1 MEHNSVETE
10 LLSKQE
16 TPSTS
21 SIQQNSIQGT
31 KTLKKQKKN
40 KVNFD
45 TLIPED
51 VNATQKAWYIELFS
65 FLLDNGVKLPDKLPQ
80 LTYKPVDLY
89 TLYHQVQEKGGFE
102 SISSV

>member
-1 MEHNSVETE
+1 MESNSAETE
-10 LLSKQE
+10 LNTK
-16 TPSTS
+16 PMNS
-21 SIQQNSIQGT
+21 SSNSIHQSTTET
-31 KTLKKQKKN
+31 KTLKKQKKL

-45 TLIPED
+45 SLIPEN
-51 VNATQKAWYIELFS
+51 VNTTQKSWYNELFS